1 MIKILLKAAVLLLIV
16 LSVYFIVHPS
26 ACSNLLAGRET
37 GGPSVAKDSASF
49 SEENQVIVPSD
60 SNTAEN
66 GSPEVE
72 GIIDT
77 NTLTEEENQIVY
89 SQEDIDYAIASRYV
103 ELEREYARTQPMG
116 KDSSREIAFV
126 VMDDFEMSP
135 AEWESFIARATASDL
150 FNKVRRKMPLSSAP
164 ATVPEPTAETVSVQ

>member
-26 ACSNLLAGRET
+26 ACSNLIAGRET
-37 GGPSVAKDSASF
+37 GGPSVANKALSS
-49 SEENQVIVPSD
+49 SEENQVIVPAEAD
-60 SNTAEN
+60 SLEKESAD
-66 GSPEVE
+66 VE

-77 NTLTEEENQIVY
+77 NTLAEEAQQVY

-103 ELEREYARTQPMG
+103 ELEREYARTQPVG
-116 KDSSREIAFV
+116 KDSSREISFV

-135 AEWESFIARATASDL
+135 AEWEGFISRATASDL
-150 FNKVRRKMPLSSAP
+150 FNKVRRKMPIVTAP
-164 ATVPEPTAETVSVQ
+164 AVPQGPETVSVQ